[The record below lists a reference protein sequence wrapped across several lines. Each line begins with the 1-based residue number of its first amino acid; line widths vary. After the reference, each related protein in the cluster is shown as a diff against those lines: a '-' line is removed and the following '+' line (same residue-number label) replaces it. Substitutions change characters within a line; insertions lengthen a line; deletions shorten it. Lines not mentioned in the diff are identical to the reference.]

1 MKKIKYIILLLPLLS
16 GCYNYRELN
25 ELGITTAVSIDYKD
39 NNFILI
45 SEVINPIKQQD
56 VSASNN
62 SPFVNFTSVAPSIQE
77 AFRNTVL
84 ESPRQL
90 YLSQLEIIL
99 VSEEIINNHLEEF
112 LEFFSREPETRT
124 EIKVIIAK
132 TEESTKG
139 ITIQSLL
146 TNFSSSNILESLE
159 VQNKLLG
166 LTQEVTINEL
176 LNMYL
181 DPNLEIVLPSM
192 ILYGSSDI
200 GDEKENITTSTPKT
214 LVKVGTTS
222 VIKDGKILGYL
233 SEEESKMVNLINGN
247 LTKTILKIP
256 YEDGYVVFEPNRI
269 KTKQKLNIKDN
280 KITIEISGFSKIKEF
295 HTTKNIK
302 NMKTVEELN
311 KYFNKEIE
319 NMIKDNFNQ
328 IREKYNTDMFGFQEL
343 YYRTDHKYFKKYC
356 SNWYE
361 TTFPNIK
368 LEVKS
373 NIKLYEKGNTLGG
386 IKYERENN

>member
-1 MKKIKYIILLLPLLS
+1 MKKFKYIILLLPLLS

-132 TEESTKG
+132 TDESTKG

-200 GDEKENITTSTPKT
+200 GDEKENITTSIPKT
-214 LVKVGTTS
+214 MVKVGTTS

-233 SEEESKMVNLINGN
+233 SEEESKTVNLINGN
-247 LTKTILKIP
+247 LTKTILKIS

-269 KTKQKLNIKDN
+269 KTKQKLDIKDN

-295 HTTKNIK
+295 HTNKNIK
-302 NMKTVEELN
+302 NMKTVEKLN

-361 TTFPNIK
+361 TTFPNIE

>member
-132 TEESTKG
+132 TDESTKG

-200 GDEKENITTSTPKT
+200 GDEKENITTSIPKT
-214 LVKVGTTS
+214 MVKVGTTS

-233 SEEESKMVNLINGN
+233 SEEESKTVNLINGN

-269 KTKQKLNIKDN
+269 KTKQKLDIKDN

-295 HTTKNIK
+295 HTNKNIK
-302 NMKTVEELN
+302 NMKTVEKLN

-361 TTFPNIK
+361 TTFPNIE

>member
-45 SEVINPIKQQD
+45 AEVVNPIKQQD

-222 VIKDGKILGYL
+222 AIKDGKILGYL

-302 NMKTVEELN
+302 NMKTVEKLN

-361 TTFPNIK
+361 TTFPNIE

>member
-132 TEESTKG
+132 TDESTKG

-200 GDEKENITTSTPKT
+200 GDEKENITTSIPKT

-233 SEEESKMVNLINGN
+233 SEEESKTVNLINGN

-269 KTKQKLNIKDN
+269 KTKQELDIKDN

-295 HTTKNIK
+295 HTNKNIK

-319 NMIKDNFNQ
+319 NMIKDNFNK

-361 TTFPNIK
+361 TTFPNIE

>member
-45 SEVINPIKQQD
+45 AEVVNPIKQQD

-132 TEESTKG
+132 TDESTKG

-233 SEEESKMVNLINGN
+233 SEEESKTVNLINGN

-269 KTKQKLNIKDN
+269 KTKQKLDIKDN

-361 TTFPNIK
+361 TTFPNIE
-368 LEVKS
+368 LEEKS

>member
-45 SEVINPIKQQD
+45 AEVVNPIKQQD

-200 GDEKENITTSTPKT
+200 GDEKENITTSIPKT

-233 SEEESKMVNLINGN
+233 SEEESKTVNLINGN

-269 KTKQKLNIKDN
+269 KTKQKLDIKDN

-295 HTTKNIK
+295 HTNKNIK
-302 NMKTVEELN
+302 NMKTVEKLN

-361 TTFPNIK
+361 TTFPNIE

>member
-269 KTKQKLNIKDN
+269 KTKQKLDIKDN

-295 HTTKNIK
+295 HTNKNIK

-361 TTFPNIK
+361 TTFPNIE

>member
-45 SEVINPIKQQD
+45 AEVVNPIKQQD

-319 NMIKDNFNQ
+319 NMIKDNFNK
-328 IREKYNTDMFGFQEL
+328 IREKYNTDMFGFKEL

-361 TTFPNIK
+361 TTFPNIE

>member
-132 TEESTKG
+132 TDESTKG

-200 GDEKENITTSTPKT
+200 GDEKENITTSIPKAM
-214 LVKVGTTS
+214 VKVGTTS
-222 VIKDGKILGYL
+222 AIKDGKILGYL
-233 SEEESKMVNLINGN
+233 SEEESKTVNLINGN

-269 KTKQKLNIKDN
+269 KTKQKLDIKDN

-295 HTTKNIK
+295 HTNKNIK

-328 IREKYNTDMFGFQEL
+328 IREKYNTDMFGFKEL

-361 TTFPNIK
+361 TTFPNIE

>member
-132 TEESTKG
+132 TDESTKG

-200 GDEKENITTSTPKT
+200 GDEKENITTSIPKAM
-214 LVKVGTTS
+214 VKVGTTS
-222 VIKDGKILGYL
+222 AIKDGKILGYL
-233 SEEESKMVNLINGN
+233 SEEESKTVNLINGN

-256 YEDGYVVFEPNRI
+256 YEDDYVVFEPNRI
-269 KTKQKLNIKDN
+269 KTKQKLDIKDN

-295 HTTKNIK
+295 HTNKNIK
-302 NMKTVEELN
+302 NMKTVEKLN

-361 TTFPNIK
+361 TTFPNIE

>member
-45 SEVINPIKQQD
+45 AEVVNPIKQQD

-222 VIKDGKILGYL
+222 AIKDGKILGYL

-269 KTKQKLNIKDN
+269 KTKQKLDIKDN

-302 NMKTVEELN
+302 NMKTVEKLN

-361 TTFPNIK
+361 TTFPNIE

>member
-1 MKKIKYIILLLPLLS
+1 MNKKFYGSIDELLKKLLNLNIHYKLDGDKIKLANQYT
-16 GCYNYRELN
+16 EDV
-25 ELGITTAVSIDYKD
+25 LGI
-39 NNFILI
+39 I
-45 SEVINPIKQQD
+45 SAMP
-56 VSASNN
+56 
-62 SPFVNFTSVAPSIQE
+62 
-77 AFRNTVL
+77 TVL
-84 ESPRQL
+84 GDTAA
-90 YLSQLEIIL
+90 LEWHGKYVKDKWGRIQYAIQDFI
-99 VSEEIINNHLEEF
+99 EEQQTVDEDGNQI
-112 LEFFSREPETRT
+112 T
-124 EIKVIIAK
+124 E
-132 TEESTKG
+132 
-139 ITIQSLL
+139 
-146 TNFSSSNILESLE
+146 
-159 VQNKLLG
+159 
-166 LTQEVTINEL
+166 EVTINEL

-200 GDEKENITTSTPKT
+200 GDEKENITTSIPKT
-214 LVKVGTTS
+214 MVKVGTTS

-233 SEEESKMVNLINGN
+233 SEEESKTVNLINGN
-247 LTKTILKIP
+247 LTKTILKIS

-269 KTKQKLNIKDN
+269 KTKQKLDIKDN

-295 HTTKNIK
+295 HTNKNIK
-302 NMKTVEELN
+302 NMKTVEKLN

-361 TTFPNIK
+361 TTFPNIE

>member
-132 TEESTKG
+132 TDESTKG

-200 GDEKENITTSTPKT
+200 GDEKENITTSIPKT
-214 LVKVGTTS
+214 MVKVGTTS

-233 SEEESKMVNLINGN
+233 SEEESKTVNLINGN
-247 LTKTILKIP
+247 LTKTILKIT

-269 KTKQKLNIKDN
+269 KTKQKLDIKDN
-280 KITIEISGFSKIKEF
+280 KITIEISRFSKIKEF
-295 HTTKNIK
+295 HTNKNIK

-361 TTFPNIK
+361 TTFPNIE

>member
-112 LEFFSREPETRT
+112 LELFSREPETRT

-132 TEESTKG
+132 TDESTKG

-200 GDEKENITTSTPKT
+200 GDEKENITTSIPKT
-214 LVKVGTTS
+214 MVKVGTTS

-233 SEEESKMVNLINGN
+233 SEEESKTVNLINGN

-269 KTKQKLNIKDN
+269 KTKQELDIKDN

-295 HTTKNIK
+295 HTNKNIK

-361 TTFPNIK
+361 TTFPNIE

>member
-132 TEESTKG
+132 TDESTKG

-200 GDEKENITTSTPKT
+200 GDEKENITTSIPKAM
-214 LVKVGTTS
+214 VKVGTTS
-222 VIKDGKILGYL
+222 AIKDGKILGYL
-233 SEEESKMVNLINGN
+233 SEEESKTVNLINGN

-269 KTKQKLNIKDN
+269 KTKQKLDIKDN

-295 HTTKNIK
+295 HTNKNIK
-302 NMKTVEELN
+302 NMKTVEKLN

-361 TTFPNIK
+361 TTFPNIE

>member
-45 SEVINPIKQQD
+45 AEVINPIKQQD

-132 TEESTKG
+132 TDESTKG

-200 GDEKENITTSTPKT
+200 GDEKENITTSIPKT

-233 SEEESKMVNLINGN
+233 SEEESKTVNLINGN
-247 LTKTILKIP
+247 LTKTILKIS

-269 KTKQKLNIKDN
+269 KTKQKLDIKDN

-295 HTTKNIK
+295 HTNKNIK
-302 NMKTVEELN
+302 NMKTVEKLN

-361 TTFPNIK
+361 TTFPNIE

>member
-45 SEVINPIKQQD
+45 AEVVNPIKQQD

-200 GDEKENITTSTPKT
+200 GDEKENITTSIPKT

-233 SEEESKMVNLINGN
+233 SEEESKTVNLINGN

-269 KTKQKLNIKDN
+269 KTKQKLDIKDN

-295 HTTKNIK
+295 HTNKNIK

-361 TTFPNIK
+361 TTFPNIE

>member
-132 TEESTKG
+132 TDESTKG

-200 GDEKENITTSTPKT
+200 GDEKENITTSIPKT

-233 SEEESKMVNLINGN
+233 SEEESKTVNLINGN

-269 KTKQKLNIKDN
+269 KTKQKLDIKDN

-295 HTTKNIK
+295 HTNKNIK

-319 NMIKDNFNQ
+319 NMIKDNFNK

-361 TTFPNIK
+361 TTFPNIE

>member
-1 MKKIKYIILLLPLLS
+1 MKKIKYIILLLPLFS

-132 TEESTKG
+132 TDESTKG

-200 GDEKENITTSTPKT
+200 GDEKENITTSIPKT

-233 SEEESKMVNLINGN
+233 SEEESKTVNLINGN
-247 LTKTILKIP
+247 LTKTILKIT

-269 KTKQKLNIKDN
+269 KTKQKLDIKDN

-295 HTTKNIK
+295 HTNKNIK

-319 NMIKDNFNQ
+319 NMIKDNFNK

-361 TTFPNIK
+361 TTFPNIE

>member
-132 TEESTKG
+132 TDESTKG

-200 GDEKENITTSTPKT
+200 GDEKENITTSIPKT
-214 LVKVGTTS
+214 MVKVGTTS
-222 VIKDGKILGYL
+222 AIKDGKILGYL
-233 SEEESKMVNLINGN
+233 SEEESKTVNLINGN

-269 KTKQKLNIKDN
+269 KTKQKLDIKDN

-295 HTTKNIK
+295 HTNKNIK

-319 NMIKDNFNQ
+319 NMIKDNFNK

-343 YYRTDHKYFKKYC
+343 YYRTDHKYFKRYC

-361 TTFPNIK
+361 TTFPNIE

>member
-132 TEESTKG
+132 TDESTKG

-200 GDEKENITTSTPKT
+200 GDEKENITTSIPKT

-233 SEEESKMVNLINGN
+233 SEEESKTVNLINGN
-247 LTKTILKIP
+247 LTKTILKIS

-269 KTKQKLNIKDN
+269 KTKQKLDIKDN

-295 HTTKNIK
+295 HTNKNIK

-319 NMIKDNFNQ
+319 NMIKDNFNK

-361 TTFPNIK
+361 TTFPNIE

>member
-45 SEVINPIKQQD
+45 AEVVNPIKQQD

-132 TEESTKG
+132 TEESPKG

>member
-132 TEESTKG
+132 TDESTKG

-200 GDEKENITTSTPKT
+200 GDEKENITTSIPKT
-214 LVKVGTTS
+214 MVKVGTTS

-233 SEEESKMVNLINGN
+233 SEEESKTVNLINGN
-247 LTKTILKIP
+247 LTKTILKIT

-269 KTKQKLNIKDN
+269 KTKQKLDIKDN

-295 HTTKNIK
+295 HTNKNIK

-319 NMIKDNFNQ
+319 NMIKDNFNK
-328 IREKYNTDMFGFQEL
+328 IREKYNTDIFGFQEL

-361 TTFPNIK
+361 TTFPNIE

>member
-132 TEESTKG
+132 TDESTKG

-200 GDEKENITTSTPKT
+200 GDEKENITTSIPKT
-214 LVKVGTTS
+214 MVKVGTTS
-222 VIKDGKILGYL
+222 AIKDGKILGYL
-233 SEEESKMVNLINGN
+233 SEEESKTVNLINGN
-247 LTKTILKIP
+247 LTKTILKIS

-269 KTKQKLNIKDN
+269 KTKQKLDIKDN

-295 HTTKNIK
+295 HTNKNIK
-302 NMKTVEELN
+302 NMKTVEKLN

-361 TTFPNIK
+361 TTFPNIE

>member
-200 GDEKENITTSTPKT
+200 GDEKENITTSIPKT

-233 SEEESKMVNLINGN
+233 SEEESKTVNLINGN

-269 KTKQKLNIKDN
+269 KTKQKLDIKDN

-295 HTTKNIK
+295 HTNKNIK

-319 NMIKDNFNQ
+319 NMIKDNFNK

-361 TTFPNIK
+361 TTFPNIE

>member
-45 SEVINPIKQQD
+45 AEVVNPIKQQD

-295 HTTKNIK
+295 HTNKNIK

-361 TTFPNIK
+361 TTFPNIE

>member
-256 YEDGYVVFEPNRI
+256 YEDGYVEPNRI

-361 TTFPNIK
+361 TTFPNIE

>member
-45 SEVINPIKQQD
+45 AEVVNPIKQQD

-233 SEEESKMVNLINGN
+233 SEEESKTVNLINGN

-302 NMKTVEELN
+302 NMKTVEKLN

-361 TTFPNIK
+361 TTFPNIE

>member
-132 TEESTKG
+132 TDESTKG

-200 GDEKENITTSTPKT
+200 GDEKENITTSIPKT

-222 VIKDGKILGYL
+222 AIKDGKILGYL
-233 SEEESKMVNLINGN
+233 SEEESKTVNLINGN

-269 KTKQKLNIKDN
+269 KTKQKLDIKDN

-295 HTTKNIK
+295 HTNKNIK

-361 TTFPNIK
+361 TTFPNIE

>member
-132 TEESTKG
+132 TDESTKG

-200 GDEKENITTSTPKT
+200 GDEKENITTSIPKT

-233 SEEESKMVNLINGN
+233 SEEESKTVNLINGN

-269 KTKQKLNIKDN
+269 KTKQKLDIKDN

-295 HTTKNIK
+295 HTNKNIK
-302 NMKTVEELN
+302 NMKTVEKLN

-361 TTFPNIK
+361 TTFPNIE

>member
-132 TEESTKG
+132 TDESTKG

-200 GDEKENITTSTPKT
+200 GDEKENITTSIPKT
-214 LVKVGTTS
+214 MVKVGTTS
-222 VIKDGKILGYL
+222 AIKDGKILGYL
-233 SEEESKMVNLINGN
+233 SEEESKTVNLINGN

-295 HTTKNIK
+295 HTNKNIK

-319 NMIKDNFNQ
+319 NMIKDNFNK

-343 YYRTDHKYFKKYC
+343 YYRTDHKYFKRYC

-361 TTFPNIK
+361 TTFPNIE

>member
-132 TEESTKG
+132 TDESTKG

-200 GDEKENITTSTPKT
+200 GDEKENITTSIPKT
-214 LVKVGTTS
+214 MVKVGTTS

-233 SEEESKMVNLINGN
+233 SEEESKTVNLINGN
-247 LTKTILKIP
+247 LTKTILKIS

-269 KTKQKLNIKDN
+269 KTKQKLDIKDN

-295 HTTKNIK
+295 HTNKNIK
-302 NMKTVEELN
+302 NMKTVEKLN

-361 TTFPNIK
+361 TTFPNIE

>member
-45 SEVINPIKQQD
+45 AEVVNPIKQQD

-200 GDEKENITTSTPKT
+200 GDEKENITTSIPKT

-222 VIKDGKILGYL
+222 AIKDGKILGYL

-302 NMKTVEELN
+302 NMKTVEKLN

-361 TTFPNIK
+361 TTFPNIE

>member
-45 SEVINPIKQQD
+45 AEVVNPIKQQD

-200 GDEKENITTSTPKT
+200 GDEKENITTSIPKT

-233 SEEESKMVNLINGN
+233 SEEESKTVNLINGN

-295 HTTKNIK
+295 HTNKNIK
-302 NMKTVEELN
+302 NMKTVEKLN

-361 TTFPNIK
+361 TTFPNIE

>member
-132 TEESTKG
+132 TDESTKG

-200 GDEKENITTSTPKT
+200 GDEKENITTSIPKAM
-214 LVKVGTTS
+214 VKVGTTS

-233 SEEESKMVNLINGN
+233 SEEESKTVNLINGN

-269 KTKQKLNIKDN
+269 KTKQKLDIKDN

-295 HTTKNIK
+295 HTNKNIK

-319 NMIKDNFNQ
+319 NMIKDNFNK

-343 YYRTDHKYFKKYC
+343 YYRTDHKYFKRYC

-361 TTFPNIK
+361 TTFPNIE

>member
-45 SEVINPIKQQD
+45 AEVVNPIKQQD

-233 SEEESKMVNLINGN
+233 SEEESKTVNLINGN

-361 TTFPNIK
+361 TTFPNIE

>member
-132 TEESTKG
+132 TDESTKG

-200 GDEKENITTSTPKT
+200 GDEKENITTSIPKAM
-214 LVKVGTTS
+214 VKVGTTS
-222 VIKDGKILGYL
+222 AIKDGKILGYL
-233 SEEESKMVNLINGN
+233 SEEESKTVNLINGN
-247 LTKTILKIP
+247 LTKTILKIS

-269 KTKQKLNIKDN
+269 KTKQKLDIKDN

-295 HTTKNIK
+295 HTNKNIK

-361 TTFPNIK
+361 TTFPNIE

>member
-45 SEVINPIKQQD
+45 AEVVNPIKQQD

-328 IREKYNTDMFGFQEL
+328 IREKYNTDMFGFKEL

-361 TTFPNIK
+361 TTFPNIE

>member
-132 TEESTKG
+132 TDESTKG

-200 GDEKENITTSTPKT
+200 GDEKENITTSIPKT

-233 SEEESKMVNLINGN
+233 SEEESKTVNLINGN

-256 YEDGYVVFEPNRI
+256 YEDDYVVFEPNRI
-269 KTKQKLNIKDN
+269 KTKQKLDIKDN

-295 HTTKNIK
+295 HTNKNIK

-361 TTFPNIK
+361 TTFPNIE

>member
-295 HTTKNIK
+295 HTNKNIK
-302 NMKTVEELN
+302 NMKTVEKLN

-361 TTFPNIK
+361 TTFPNIE